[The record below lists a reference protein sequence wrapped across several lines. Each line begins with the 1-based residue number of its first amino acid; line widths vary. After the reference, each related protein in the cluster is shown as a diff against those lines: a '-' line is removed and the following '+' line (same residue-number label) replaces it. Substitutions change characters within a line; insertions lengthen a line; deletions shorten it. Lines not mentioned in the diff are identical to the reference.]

1 MHPWQVYSLS
11 NLHARNIQFLIH
23 LVSSIQLKPHKK
35 FILLNSSMIT
45 LVEGKHPLHFEGKHL
60 SFLHHKIV
68 SVEFLHNL
76 LVREIH
82 PS

>member
-1 MHPWQVYSLS
+1 
-11 NLHARNIQFLIH
+11 
-23 LVSSIQLKPHKK
+23 
-35 FILLNSSMIT
+35 MIT

-68 SVEFLHNL
+68 SVEFSHNL

-82 PS
+82 PSLLSSFELYWAVST

>member
-1 MHPWQVYSLS
+1 
-11 NLHARNIQFLIH
+11 
-23 LVSSIQLKPHKK
+23 
-35 FILLNSSMIT
+35 MIT